1 MPQERSN
8 LATYGNR
15 DIKSLVEHFRSD
27 YLTEEEETS
36 IISMW
41 PALRTR
47 LVRQKAIT
55 QIMYS
60 VALTSLPQDLTTSRP
75 AYFYWTSCSPQLH
88 QQQSVSQVSLQWT
101 TQNTLSDLMQMCSSD
116 HAMKAYRPNS
126 AITNWFSGAQTNRHI
141 LIFKLTTSNSKLS
154 AHLLMMFIPGTS
166 YMLGVQTRNWN
177 TSYSSQFNCFILIT
191 LGKLLKALSN
201 INWQCFVSQ
210 D

>member
-1 MPQERSN
+1 MHNQLSWILLVLPTNTTKLWTFKASDPRQVPQERSN

-15 DIKSLVEHFRSD
+15 DIKSLVEHFRND
-27 YLTEEEETS
+27 YLTEAEETS

-126 AITNWFSGAQTNRHI
+126 AITNWFSGDTFFYLN
-141 LIFKLTTSNSKLS
+141 
-154 AHLLMMFIPGTS
+154 
-166 YMLGVQTRNWN
+166 
-177 TSYSSQFNCFILIT
+177 
-191 LGKLLKALSN
+191 
-201 INWQCFVSQ
+201 
-210 D
+210 

>member
-1 MPQERSN
+1 
-8 LATYGNR
+8 
-15 DIKSLVEHFRSD
+15 
-27 YLTEEEETS
+27 
-36 IISMW
+36 MW

-101 TQNTLSDLMQMCSSD
+101 TQNALSDLMQMCSAD

-154 AHLLMMFIPGTS
+154 AHLLMMLLLVV
-166 YMLGVQTRNWN
+166 MCKNRCKNQTVSKFVDDVHSRNLIHVSN
-177 TSYSSQFNCFILIT
+177 TN
-191 LGKLLKALSN
+191 KELKYFL
-201 INWQCFVSQ
+201 
-210 D
+210 